1 MFLLAFGQS
10 LMESVICIVGH
21 LLTYQKPLSGV
32 AISRIDYYVWAFR
45 DKGQL
50 CAWVACQGGG
60 NNLLFIVSTPSCQWN
75 QQSTSITACHAFD
88 YPTSS
93 LPAHAHGLQGL
104 WKIASEDVEK
114 VYLLK
119 KIKLRIP

>member
-50 CAWVACQGGG
+50 CAWVACQRGR
-60 NNLLFIVSTPSCQWN
+60 NNLLFIVSTPLLSVEPTINFNHCVSRIRLSDVKPSRACA
-75 QQSTSITACHAFD
+75 QSPGTLGESPVKMWRRFI
-88 YPTSS
+88 S
-93 LPAHAHGLQGL
+93 
-104 WKIASEDVEK
+104 
-114 VYLLK
+114 
-119 KIKLRIP
+119 